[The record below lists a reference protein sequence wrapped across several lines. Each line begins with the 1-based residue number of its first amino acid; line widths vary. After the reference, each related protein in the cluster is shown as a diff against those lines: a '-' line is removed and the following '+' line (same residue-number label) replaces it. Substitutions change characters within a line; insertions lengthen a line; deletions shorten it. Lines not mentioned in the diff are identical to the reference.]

1 MIITIYGC
9 IKLEAGE
16 KVSVNVVEGWYM
28 RQGCMK
34 KHIVKRRER
43 GMGSTILSLNA
54 NLQRN

>member
-16 KVSVNVVEGWYM
+16 KVLVNVVEGWYM

-34 KHIVKRRER
+34 KIYSKEKEEF
-43 GMGSTILSLNA
+43 
-54 NLQRN
+54 